1 MAGGALIG
9 ALIVDLD
16 GTLIDPSERV
26 STRVKDAVGKLAQRI
41 PVSIATGRESRQTI
55 EYANQ
60 IGLTSPQICDGG
72 ARIVD
77 SSSAE
82 ILWFS
87 PLDPA
92 NAEMVVRY
100 LHRNDV
106 ALMATYP
113 AGSVKSMEEVNGW
126 DMVRVSALDMTEET
140 ANAVVAE
147 LSGYGDMQVI
157 KVYLPYND
165 LWAVDFTRKGVDKGA
180 AAGQLMSMLGTR
192 IEDTIAAGDSYN
204 DLPMLRVCGS
214 RIVMGNAPDELKA
227 LADYIA
233 PSAEEDGLAQA
244 IEEFILPRLG
254 PGAENDAG

>member
-1 MAGGALIG
+1 MIG

-26 STRVKDAVGKLAQRI
+26 SARVQEAVWQLSRRI
-41 PVSIATGRESRQTI
+41 PVSIATGRESRQTVA
-55 EYANQ
+55 YANQ
-60 IGLTSPQICDGG
+60 VGLTAPQICDGG

-77 SSSAE
+77 PSNGE

-87 PLDPA
+87 PLDPI
-92 NAEMVVRY
+92 NAERVVRY
-100 LHRNDV
+100 LHRNGV
-106 ALMATYP
+106 TLMATYP
-113 AGSVKSMEEVNGW
+113 AGSVKSMAEVNGW

-165 LWAVDFTRKGVDKGA
+165 LWAVDFTRVGVDKGA

-192 IEDTIAAGDSYN
+192 IEDTVAAGDSYN
-204 DLPMLRVCGS
+204 DLPLLGVCGL
-214 RIVMGNAPDELKA
+214 RIVMGDAPDELKA

-233 PSAEEDGLAQA
+233 PTAEEDGLAQA
-244 IEEFILPRLG
+244 IEEFILPRLEA
-254 PGAENDAG
+254 GAGYSVD